1 MSIPTSDCN
10 YLGTTFVSSHVYG
23 LKLAALFS
31 ATSALSITVQTSNPA
46 IFFNAA
52 SATLTQAAS
61 SGLFTANLQSA
72 CASLGLVNA
81 VSTATVTGASAS
93 GLQVISPPTFTP
105 TLMPTNNGTNLV
117 NTVKYSLWTPG
128 FIACVVIIGTGVL
141 IMIIVKAM
149 SYKIKQELTDNVVPF
164 SPLQQQTVD
173 EISPEQSILLEEDQ
187 ITLLIDD
194 IPEKST

>member
-1 MSIPTSDCN
+1 
-10 YLGTTFVSSHVYG
+10 
-23 LKLAALFS
+23 
-31 ATSALSITVQTSNPA
+31 
-46 IFFNAA
+46 
-52 SATLTQAAS
+52 
-61 SGLFTANLQSA
+61 
-72 CASLGLVNA
+72 
-81 VSTATVTGASAS
+81 
-93 GLQVISPPTFTP
+93 
-105 TLMPTNNGTNLV
+105 MPTNNGTNLV